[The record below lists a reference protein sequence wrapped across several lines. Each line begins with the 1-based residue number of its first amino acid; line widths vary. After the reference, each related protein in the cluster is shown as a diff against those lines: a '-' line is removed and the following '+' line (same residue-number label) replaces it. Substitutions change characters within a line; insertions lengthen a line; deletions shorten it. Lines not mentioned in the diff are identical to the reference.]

1 MRVVHS
7 IQQSVNIKTKALL
20 ALILLVPAPSIGT
33 LFGMVICPNSLAGT
47 LIFGASKVWLF
58 GLPVIWLRFVDRTPF
73 SLSPPKL
80 GGFMTGI
87 LTGVAISS
95 FLLSL
100 WWLAGDALI
109 DKRFLADKV
118 MAIGLGTPVRYV
130 GGALYWILVNSVL
143 EEYVWRWFC
152 VTQCEKLLS
161 KRLAVVCSALFFTV
175 HHVVALAV
183 FFKPL
188 TVLLGGAGVFIG
200 GAIWSMM
207 YIRYRSVWPGYLSHA
222 IVDLCIFGIGAAIVF
237 RLV

>member
-1 MRVVHS
+1 MMS
-7 IQQSVNIKTKALL
+7 PKKKAILALL
-20 ALILLVPAPSIGT
+20 LLVPAPSIGT

-47 LIFGASKVWLF
+47 LIFAASKVWLF
-58 GLPVIWLRFVDRTPF
+58 GLPILWLMFVDRTPF
-73 SLSPPKL
+73 SFSPPRH

-87 LTGVAISS
+87 ITGLVISGFMVS
-95 FLLSL
+95 M
-100 WWLAGDALI
+100 WWLKGDALI
-109 DKRFLADKV
+109 DRRFLADKV
-118 MAIGLGTPVRYV
+118 MAIGLGTPIRYA

-152 VTQCEKLLS
+152 VTQCEQVLP
-161 KRLAVVCSALFFTV
+161 KRLAVVCSALFFTL

-188 TVLLGGAGVFIG
+188 TVMLCAGGVFVG

-222 IVDLCIFGIGAAIVF
+222 IVDLCIFGIGAVIVF
-237 RLV
+237 GLV